1 MKVGMYWSRAIFKP
15 KQIQAHK
22 NVFLR
27 KCMFEDGLVVPGTY
41 CAMCKS
47 RTIIDILKTKLVKK
61 VLKLFYRKSEA
72 GDVEIKNIVR
82 F

>member
-1 MKVGMYWSRAIFKP
+1 MTTGMYLSRAIMKP

-22 NVFLR
+22 DVFLL
-27 KCMFEDGLVVPGTY
+27 KCMFEDGLVVPGTN

-47 RTIIDILKTKLVKK
+47 RTIIDILKTELDKK
-61 VLKLFYRKSEA
+61 ELKLSHLNLEV
-72 GDVEIKNIVR
+72 GNVE

>member
-1 MKVGMYWSRAIFKP
+1 
-15 KQIQAHK
+15 
-22 NVFLR
+22 
-27 KCMFEDGLVVPGTY
+27 MFEDGLVVPGTY

-47 RTIIDILKTKLVKK
+47 RTIINMVLGILGKK
-61 VLKLFYRKSEA
+61 VLKLSHRKSEV

>member
-1 MKVGMYWSRAIFKP
+1 MTAGMYLSRVILKP
-15 KQIQAHK
+15 KQTQAHK

-27 KCMFEDGLVVPGTY
+27 KCMLEDGLVPGTY

-47 RTIIDILKTKLVKK
+47 RTIIDILKTELDKK
-61 VLKLFYRKSEA
+61 VLKLSRMKSEV
-72 GDVEIKNIVR
+72 GDIEIKNIVR